1 MFSGLLIPNNCVEGL
16 GEGLAKLV
24 QSRPQKTPRRPKKIQ
39 SVDPQLQLG
48 SIFDLKAHE
57 LLIRCRW
64 GSGSNRG
71 RVESIGRRG
80 FWEWRRHRKRRVE
93 WGNRK
98 WRWARPGSGGCV
110 GATGTRGHD
119 GKWFHFLKTG
129 SQHKK
134 NTASNSFYLD
144 KTGTDS
150 AHCSETLDKKRRN
163 HKMNDLPVH
172 YFLYHYWNKKKS
184 RRERAWSWFF
194 YLGDLHCLITHKN
207 YSVNRKSIYRSVIAQ
222 PFVI

>member
-134 NTASNSFYLD
+134 TPQAIHSTSIKLELIVPTVPRLSTKKGEITKWTTFLFIIFCTTIEIKRKVAGRELEVDFFIWAIYIVWLHI
-144 KTGTDS
+144 KTI
-150 AHCSETLDKKRRN
+150 R
-163 HKMNDLPVH
+163 
-172 YFLYHYWNKKKS
+172 
-184 RRERAWSWFF
+184 
-194 YLGDLHCLITHKN
+194 
-207 YSVNRKSIYRSVIAQ
+207 
-222 PFVI
+222 